1 MPETVRVRFRTERE
15 TGVERVLR
23 EYVLDATERLRELDA
38 CSHVSFAPAA
48 HPETDDRRA
57 VDLVVT
63 GDTDAVAEQE
73 RDHWEALGDEDYVE
87 GWEREV
93 LMDAEEMDEAADSPK
108 RDVGAT
114 LTGLSTR
121 VAGLAYDAFDDLDT
135 RPGAVETFP
144 DDDSPGS
151 VGWWSFLHVLTVQMN
166 YTLDEELDA
175 YAHGIEH
182 TLRNIGEYEGEDA
195 VDERVDDLVDSLE
208 SQREAFKDG
217 RLDT

>member
-15 TGVERVLR
+15 VGVERLVR
-23 EYVLDATERLRELDA
+23 EYVLDATKRLRELDA

-57 VDLVVT
+57 VDLLVT
-63 GDTDAVAEQE
+63 GDADAVAEQE
-73 RDHWEALGDEDYVE
+73 RDRWEAVGDEDYVE
-87 GWEREV
+87 GWNQEV
-93 LMDAEEMDEAADSPK
+93 VMDAEETDEGADSPK
-108 RDVGAT
+108 RDVGAA

-121 VAGLAYDAFDDLDT
+121 VAGLAYDAFDDLDA

-144 DDDSPGS
+144 EDDGPGS
-151 VGWWSFLHVLTVQMN
+151 VGWWVFLHVLTVQMN

-182 TLRNIGEYEGEDA
+182 TLRNIGEYDGADA
-195 VDERVDDLVDSLE
+195 VDERVDDLVDTLE

>member
-38 CSHVSFAPAA
+38 CSRVSFAPAA

-63 GDTDAVAEQE
+63 GDTEAVAEQE
-73 RDHWEALGDEDYVE
+73 RDRWEALGDEDYVE
-87 GWEREV
+87 GWDREV

-108 RDVGAT
+108 RDVGTT

-195 VDERVDDLVDSLE
+195 VDERVDGLVDSLE